1 MSNLEV
7 VIIKEIA
14 PVIEINFEELKVAM
28 SETLSKYRGYVV
40 TESNLSSCKLTQKEL
55 AGIRIQIDKYRK
67 DKKKELSEPI
77 VAFENQ
83 CKELISLVE
92 SAESPIKAGFQV
104 FDDMKRADKYQA
116 ANNTICKAVEAR
128 QLSLK
133 YASKLTVIDKYMNL
147 TATVKDVTDDIE
159 MRADALL
166 NEQKNEQAMLEVIQ
180 ISIDNA
186 NLGINAK
193 LSIDDFKRSIDN
205 GVGAKDIISDINA
218 RAERIRLSE
227 IPKTEIF
234 GLPVDTVIETV
245 IKTLCAEAETE
256 TSYIFEVKITATESQ
271 LRTLKQYFAV
281 NGINYEKISLEEV

>member
-7 VIIKEIA
+7 VIIKEVA

-28 SETLSKYRGYVV
+28 AETLEKYKGYVV
-40 TESNLSSCKLTQKEL
+40 TETNLSSCKLTQKEL
-55 AGIRIQIDKYRK
+55 AGIRIQIDKCRK

-92 SAESPIKAGFQV
+92 SAESPIKDGIKV
-104 FDDMKRADKYQA
+104 FDDMKREAKAKVA
-116 ANNTICKAVEAR
+116 AEAINEAVESR
-128 QLSLK
+128 QLIYK
-133 YASKLTVIDKYMNL
+133 YASKLTIADKYMNL
-147 TATVKDVTDDIE
+147 TATLKDVTDDIE

-186 NLGINAK
+186 NNGINAK

-205 GVGAKDIISDINA
+205 GIGAKDIISDVNA
-218 RAERIRLSE
+218 RAQRIRFSE
-227 IPKTEIF
+227 MPKEEIK
-234 GLPVDTVIETV
+234 VEVIEAISQPENNVQEVT
-245 IKTLCAEAETE
+245 KE
-256 TSYIFEVKITATESQ
+256 TSYVFEVKITATESQ

-281 NGINYEKISLEEV
+281 NGISYEKISLEEV